1 VKIDEV
7 IEMTELKPDED
18 IRKKSVSESIE
29 LKKPDR
35 IEVKDEEIEEQK
47 PQTDI
52 ETELTVKK
60 KVIKKKM
67 QKSTEEILP
76 KDESQEKVDE
86 VIETTELK
94 PEEDIR
100 KKSVSESIEMKKP
113 DEIYIDEER
122 IEVQKPQTDIETEL
136 TVKKKVIKKKTKK
149 STEEIRPKDES
160 QEKVEKS
167 IKTTEQILSVIS
179 EDKKAKISSVIES
192 FATNKSIDILGF
204 LNVFRKSIF
213 YFL

>member
-1 VKIDEV
+1 MKIDEV